1 MGVTDA
7 QVRKLMEEKSK
18 HGKSGRAAM
27 MAGMDR
33 KTARK
38 YLRSGKLPSEMKRAE
53 RDYRTREDPFA
64 EDWPVVKGM
73 LKDAP
78 ALEGL
83 ALFEWLVER
92 NPERYEPGQ
101 VRTFQRKIKN
111 WRATEGPD
119 KEVFFA
125 QNHLPGEAMQMDFT
139 NCNRLKITICGE
151 LFEHLLCHCVLPF
164 SNWEWGTVCLSESL
178 MAIRRG
184 VQSSVFRLGR
194 VTEFL
199 QSDNLSAATH
209 DLGSGKRAFNKDYEE
224 FVSHFGMTPR
234 KIGVGKSNQNGDV
247 ESSNGVLKRKLEQH
261 LILRG
266 SRDFESVE
274 IYELWVQ
281 EVMSKTNE
289 LRTKKV
295 TEELAVMK
303 ELSVNRLR
311 EHREE
316 TVHVSRESTIR
327 VMHNTYSV
335 PSRLTG
341 EWVKSSVFDDRVEV
355 FYGGVKQLTLERLLG
370 RNKHDINYRHIIW
383 SLVQKPGAFQRYRYR
398 EELFPSLVFRRAYD
412 ALCDHLGVGYDA
424 DLEYLRILH
433 RAASVSEEDVE
444 TALELLLEEGEVPL
458 ADTVKKLVQPR
469 EPEVP
474 KMEVYE
480 ADLGDYDTLL
490 DTSFGVLS

>member
-1 MGVTDA
+1 
-7 QVRKLMEEKSK
+7 MEEKSK
-18 HGKSGRAAM
+18 HGKTGQASM

-38 YLRSGKLPSEMKRAE
+38 YLLSGKLPSEMKKSE
-53 RDYRTREDPFA
+53 RNYRTREDPFTD
-64 EDWPVVKGM
+64 DWPVVKGM

-78 ALEGL
+78 ALEGR
-83 ALFEWLVER
+83 ALFDWLVER
-92 NPERYEPGQ
+92 NPGRYEPGQ

-125 QNHLPGEAMQMDFT
+125 QNHRPGEAMQMDFT
-139 NCNRLKITICGE
+139 NCNKLKITICGE

-184 VQSSVFRLGR
+184 VQSSIFRLGR
-194 VTEFL
+194 VTAFL

-247 ESSNGVLKRKLEQH
+247 ESSHNVLKRRLTQH

-266 SRDFESVE
+266 SRDFESVVA
-274 IYELWVQ
+274 YENWVQ

-295 TEELAVMK
+295 AEELAVMN
-303 ELSVNRLR
+303 ELAVNRLR
-311 EHREE
+311 EHRVEV
-316 TVHVSRESTIR
+316 VHVSRESTIR

-335 PSRLTG
+335 PSRLNG
-341 EWVKSSVFDDRVEV
+341 EWVKVHVFDDRLEM
-355 FYGGVKQLTLERLLG
+355 FYGGKKQLTLERLLG

-398 EELFPSLVFRRAYD
+398 EELFPGLVFRRTYD
-412 ALCDHLGVGYDA
+412 TLCDHLGAGYDA

-474 KMEVYE
+474 DMEVYE
-480 ADLGDYDTLL
+480 ADLGDYDELL
-490 DTSFGVLS
+490 DTALEVMS